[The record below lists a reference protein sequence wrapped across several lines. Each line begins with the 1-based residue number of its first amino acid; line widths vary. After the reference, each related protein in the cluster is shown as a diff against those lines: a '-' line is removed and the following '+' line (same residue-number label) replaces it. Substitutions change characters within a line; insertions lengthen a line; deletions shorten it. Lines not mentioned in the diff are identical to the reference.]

1 MFSYRRL
8 LLSVFVLLSG
18 TFLAVSSLRAQ
29 PGAEIYGSDVYWNAT
44 PNDINNLL
52 KGMKDSA
59 SADFRMD
66 IRKLNEISADPE
78 KNPVLYRSG
87 HYRFAFTE
95 AERQLL
101 REYMLAGGM
110 MIFNTGLGSL
120 PFYQSVQRELQAIFP
135 EQPLQR
141 LSSDHPV
148 FHSFYSM
155 DQVEYTPAVRAAGY
169 RGNEP
174 WFDAVEINCRV
185 VALVSRWGMAVGWQ
199 GEVKDEYQAYTE
211 ESAFRLGVNILTY
224 ATSMRA
230 WTQNSALAMQF
241 VNEDTAASD
250 YFMMGQVVYDG
261 VWKTRHAGI
270 SVLMQA
276 FNQRTGVP
284 VKFGLRDLRLTD
296 DRLFDTPV
304 LYMTGHE
311 HFELNPEEI
320 AALRLY
326 LENGGLLLAES
337 CCGRRGF
344 DLAFRQMIQ
353 RVLPG
358 RPLEPLSPDS
368 PLFQLPNDV
377 QWMGVTPV
385 LMQDVGAA
393 GIPPQLLVVGVDGN
407 QAVVYSPLG
416 LAGGWEMSP
425 SPYARAYNPASAIK
439 LGENL
444 LMHSITH

>member
-1 MFSYRRL
+1 MSVCRRVRIGVL
-8 LLSVFVLLSG
+8 LALSVGLF
-18 TFLAVSSLRAQ
+18 AESSLRAQ
-29 PGAEIYGSDVYWNAT
+29 SGAEIYGPDVYWNAT

-52 KGMKDSA
+52 KGMKDAA

-66 IRKLNEISADPE
+66 IRQLHEISTDPE

-87 HYRFAFTE
+87 HYRFHFTA
-95 AERQLL
+95 AERLRL
-101 REYMLAGGM
+101 REYMLKGGM

-120 PFYQSVQRELQAIFP
+120 PFYHSVQRELNAIFP

-148 FHSFYSM
+148 FHSFYDL

-199 GEVKDEYQAYTE
+199 GEVKDDYQAYRP

-230 WTQNSALAMQF
+230 WSQNSAQSMQF
-241 VNEDTAASD
+241 MNQTTVASD
-250 YFMMGQVVYDG
+250 HFMMGQVVYDG

-270 SVLMQA
+270 SVLMQS

-296 DRLFDTPV
+296 EALFDTPV

-311 HFELNPEEI
+311 AFTVTAEES
-320 AALRLY
+320 AALRRY

-337 CCGRRGF
+337 CCGRKGF
-344 DLAFRQMIQ
+344 DLAFRQMMRQ
-353 RVLPG
+353 VLPG
-358 RPLEPLSPDS
+358 RPLAPLAVDAS
-368 PLFQLPNDV
+368 LFQLPNDV
-377 QWMGVTPV
+377 QWMGVTPA
-385 LMQDVGAA
+385 LMQDLGAA
-393 GIPPQLLVVGVDGN
+393 GIPPRLEVVDIDSN
-407 QAVVYSPLG
+407 YAVIYSPLG
-416 LAGGWEMSP
+416 MAGGWEMSP

-444 LMHSITH
+444 LMYSITH